1 VLGHRRYGG
10 KRLNSSANIDW
21 LGPWL
26 NTRLEIR
33 RRFAPN
39 IIITGESG
47 KKFLHSKVHDKTV
60 NPDSRMRS
68 RLQQGLVM
76 RLGFGKIRV
85 LVQHARITDHIKLT
99 YNISKMLVN

>member
-1 VLGHRRYGG
+1 L
-10 KRLNSSANIDW
+10 D
-21 LGPWL
+21 
-26 NTRLEIR
+26 TRLEIR

-39 IIITGESG
+39 IIVTGESG
-47 KKFLHSKVHDKTV
+47 KKFLHSKDKVHSKTV
-60 NPDSRMRS
+60 NPDSRMRL

-76 RLGFGKIRV
+76 RLGFGKIHI